1 VNQDLTVKVLMATD
15 MGTNLG
21 AFLPILFLF
30 SPSIEARRE
39 GNDDGWRLMRE
50 IDYAAVNAVVDA
62 THRYKEI
69 FYTE

>member
-1 VNQDLTVKVLMATD
+1 MATD

-21 AFLPILFLF
+21 ASSPSSPSCPAPKFCFLF
-30 SPSIEARRE
+30 CYSIDMRSE
-39 GNDDGWRLMRE
+39 GDDGWRRLMRG